1 MLTLTLTIVI
11 MNKTISTKTLLFIG
25 LLASIFVGIGEFLI
39 HFLPEGP
46 DGEISM
52 LYKVPL
58 DRASKGHFFAIYA
71 APFYFAGYYGLMRFF
86 KSSNQFLATLL
97 FILGVLSFSYG
108 GVYISSRY
116 FAAEVFQRSMNTPDF
131 EFYLASYEKHYQS
144 TVWALRIC
152 ILSVSAVYTLL
163 VLKNKV
169 GMPKWLA
176 IFNPIVLLILIISSL
191 VWFKPLGVY
200 IAPIAMNVT
209 HFIFFGIILFQLNKQ
224 KQLT

>member
-1 MLTLTLTIVI
+1 MKT
-11 MNKTISTKTLLFIG
+11 TISTKVLLIIG
-25 LLASIFVGIGEFLI
+25 LLASIFVGIGEFLL

-58 DRASKGHFFAIYA
+58 DRASKGHFFAVYA

-86 KSSNQFLATLL
+86 KSSNQLLATLL

-108 GVYISSRY
+108 GVYVSSRY
-116 FAAEVFQRSMNTPDF
+116 FAAEVLQRSMNTPDF

-144 TVWALRIC
+144 ALRIL
-152 ILSVSAVYTLL
+152 ILSVSAVYVAV
-163 VLKNKV
+163 VLKNKI

-176 IFNPIVLLILIISSL
+176 IFNPIVLLVLIISSL
-191 VWFKPLGVY
+191 AWFKSLGVY
-200 IAPIAMNVT
+200 IAPIAMNAT
-209 HFIFFGIILFQLNKQ
+209 HFIFFGIILYQLNKQ
-224 KQLT
+224 KS

>member
-1 MLTLTLTIVI
+1 MKTTI
-11 MNKTISTKTLLFIG
+11 TTKTLLFIG
-25 LLASIFVGIGEFLI
+25 LLASVFVGLGEFLI

-46 DGEISM
+46 KGEISM
-52 LYKVPL
+52 LYDVPL
-58 DRASKGHFFAIYA
+58 ARASKGHFFAVYA

-108 GVYISSRY
+108 GVYVSSRY
-116 FAAEVFQRSMNTPDF
+116 FAAEVLQRSMNTPDF

-144 TVWALRIC
+144 TVWALRIL
-152 ILSVSAVYTLL
+152 ILSVSVVYGIL
-163 VLKNKV
+163 VVKNTV

-176 IFNPIVLLILIISSL
+176 VFNPIVLLILIISTIA
-191 VWFKPLGVY
+191 WAKPIGVY
-200 IAPIAMNVT
+200 IAPIAMNAT

-224 KQLT
+224 KTNH